1 MEPAGAATSIGH
13 AGRRPAIA
21 WRAIVLA
28 ALLTVLSGA
37 RPLSPPPFHV
47 PVPFA
52 APLEA
57 QGRSVEV
64 WQTPVDPETGLF
76 LIGDVAVVEQKR
88 RLTGLDARTGATRWV
103 SSLES
108 PGFML
113 ADDHFILSEKRVE
126 TQEETHSL
134 LTVLDA
140 RSGVSLWTA
149 VSGFPADGPWR
160 PYFSLIGMTAGH
172 AIVTLPSLRRIRA
185 FDLDDGDVAWETALP
200 GECEALP
207 VLEKSD
213 DDSDVHEAADDQIA
227 VMLMRCGGRTHL
239 LGLASGDG
247 GLRWDRPV
255 TDRDVTGLS
264 LQDGVTA
271 LQTPHSLTL
280 VSAGGT
286 VLYDYAAADVC
297 EGNCRVEVLGDA
309 VVVARGGG
317 SDTEIVVEMTD
328 RRTGRLVW
336 TRTFDGS
343 SGYGLQTAGDRLYM
357 EYRLPPPLEHLVLDL
372 LDPATGRTVRTT
384 ADPTTD
390 DDGGTVVVDRYG
402 RFFYALSGS
411 DEKPVLT
418 AFRLLPGPGDPGWA
432 ARDGVPAS
440 AWPDACALLP
450 GGPGIRAGRPAPAGL
465 SLPGSVT
472 CELRPASGPGP
483 VVKVSILWVHP
494 SVEEAKDAT
503 TNKGLKEPS
512 GWIASVADAAR
523 FLDDTLTDAALI
535 RAGPIL
541 VTVEA
546 LGDPALTRRSVT
558 AVAENLRTGPWGGGR

>member
-1 MEPAGAATSIGH
+1 MASRAS
-13 AGRRPAIA
+13 RRPAIA

-28 ALLTVLSGA
+28 SLLAVLSGA

-47 PVPFA
+47 PVPVA

-64 WQTPVDPETGLF
+64 WQTPVDPGAALF
-76 LIGDVAVVEQKR
+76 LLGDVAVVEQKR
-88 RLTGLDARTGATRWV
+88 RLLGLDARTGATRWV
-103 SSLES
+103 SSLED
-108 PGFML
+108 PGFLL
-113 ADDHFILSEKRVE
+113 ADDRFILSEKQVE
-126 TQEETHSL
+126 AQEETYSL

-140 RSGVSLWTA
+140 RTGVSLWTA

-160 PYFSLIGMTAGH
+160 PYFSLIGMTARH
-172 AIVTLPSLRRIRA
+172 AIVTLPSLRSVRA
-185 FDLDDGDVAWETALP
+185 FDLADGDVAWETALP

-207 VLEKSD
+207 VPEKSDD
-213 DDSDVHEAADDQIA
+213 DDSDVHEAVDDQVA

-239 LGLASGDG
+239 LGLSSGDG
-247 GLRWDRPV
+247 GLRWDWPV
-255 TDRDVTGLS
+255 TDRDVTDLS

-286 VLYDYAAADVC
+286 VLYDRAAADIC
-297 EGNCRVEVLGDA
+297 EGHCHVEVLGDA

-328 RRTGRLVW
+328 RRTGRHVW

-372 LDPATGRTVRTT
+372 LDPETGRTVHTT
-384 ADPTTD
+384 ADPVTD
-390 DDGGTVVVDRYG
+390 DDSGALVVDRYG
-402 RFFYALSGS
+402 SLFYAFSGF

-418 AFRLLPGPGDPGWA
+418 ASRLLPGPGDPGWA

-450 GGPGIRAGRPAPAGL
+450 GLPGIRAGRPAPAGL

-472 CELRPASGPGP
+472 CELRPASSGPGP
-483 VVKVSILWVHP
+483 VVKVSILWVYP
-494 SVEEAKDAT
+494 SVGEAEEAT
-503 TNKGLKEPS
+503 ENKGLREPS
-512 GWIASVADAAR
+512 GWIASVADEAL